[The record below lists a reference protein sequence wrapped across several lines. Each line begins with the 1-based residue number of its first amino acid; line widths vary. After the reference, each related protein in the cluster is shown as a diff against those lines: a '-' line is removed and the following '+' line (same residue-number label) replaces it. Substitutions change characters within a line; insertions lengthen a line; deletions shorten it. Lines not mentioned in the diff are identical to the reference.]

1 VSDHHPEISED
12 RLFFFEKQEVAVN
25 DFDSAGYILDI
36 GGGGEGVIGKLKGE
50 QVIAIDSS
58 KRELEEAAAGPLKIV
73 MDAKWQIPFFTI
85 WTGQA
90 VSLLGSHLVQFAL
103 VWWLTETTGSAT
115 VLAFASILAVL
126 PLVFLGPIAGAL
138 VDRWNRRL
146 VMIVADSVV
155 ALTVIVLA
163 VLYALDAVQIWHI
176 YLLMFIRA
184 AGGAFHW
191 PAMQASTSL
200 MVPEKHL
207 SRIAGLNQTLNGLA
221 NVVSPPLG
229 ALLFSILPI
238 QSILAIDVGTAVLA
252 IVPLLFV
259 TIPQPERKEAAEKKP
274 SVLADMQEGLRFVW
288 GWPGLM
294 MIIAIAMLI
303 NLLIN
308 PGFSLLPIVVT
319 DHFGGGALQL
329 AWLESAWGIGMILGG
344 ITLGVWGGFK
354 RRIVTG
360 LLAMTLMGVGV
371 TVLGLTPA
379 TAFTLALGAM
389 FFGGFMNPIA
399 NGSLFATLQVTV
411 PPEIQGRVFTL
422 GTSGS
427 AAMMPLG
434 LAIAGPVAD
443 ALGVQIWF
451 LIGGIATVIM
461 GVGSFFVPAIMRI
474 EDRAGEVEAGP

>member
-1 VSDHHPEISED
+1 MIETVS
-12 RLFFFEKQEVAVN
+12 KQQLKATPW
-25 DFDSAGYILDI
+25 
-36 GGGGEGVIGKLKGE
+36 KL
-50 QVIAIDSS
+50 
-58 KRELEEAAAGPLKIV
+58 
-73 MDAKWQIPFFTI
+73 PFFTI

-90 VSLLGSHLVQFAL
+90 FSLVGSNLVQFAL

-115 VLAFASILAVL
+115 ILAVASIMAVL
-126 PLVFLGPIAGAL
+126 PQVFLGPIAGAL

-146 VMIVADSVV
+146 VMMVADSVI
-155 ALTVIVLA
+155 ALAVVVLA

-176 YLLMFIRA
+176 YVLMFIRA

-191 PAMQASTSL
+191 PAMQASTTL

-207 SRIAGLNQTLNGLA
+207 SRVAGLNQTLFGVA
-221 NVVSPPLG
+221 NIVAPPLG
-229 ALLFSILPI
+229 ALLFSILPV
-238 QSILAIDVGTAVLA
+238 QGILAIDVGTAVLA
-252 IVPLLFV
+252 IVPLFFI
-259 TIPQPERKEAAEKKP
+259 TIPQPERKEAPEEKP
-274 SVLADMQEGLRFVW
+274 SVLADMREGLRFVW
-288 GWPGLM
+288 GWRGMM
-294 MIIAIAMLI
+294 MILIIATLI

-308 PGFSLLPIVVT
+308 PGFALLPIMVT
-319 DHFGGGALQL
+319 DHFGGGALEL
-329 AWLESAWGIGMILGG
+329 AWLQSAWGIGMILGG

-360 LLAMTLMGVGV
+360 LLALTLMGVGV

-411 PPEIQGRVFTL
+411 PPEMQGRVFTL
-422 GTSGS
+422 AMSGS
-427 AAMMPLG
+427 AAMSPLG

-461 GVGSFFVPAIMRI
+461 GAGSFFIPAIMQI
-474 EDRAGEVEAGP
+474 EDKAAEVEVRPYSPHPARAGVTPAVD

>member
-1 VSDHHPEISED
+1 MTAS
-12 RLFFFEKQEVAVN
+12 KQ
-25 DFDSAGYILDI
+25 
-36 GGGGEGVIGKLKGE
+36 
-50 QVIAIDSS
+50 
-58 KRELEEAAAGPLKIV
+58 PLKTTSW
-73 MDAKWQIPFFTI
+73 KFPFFTI

-90 VSLLGSHLVQFAL
+90 FSLIGSNLVQFAL
-103 VWWLTETTGSAT
+103 VWWLTKTTGSAT
-115 VLAFASILAVL
+115 VLAFASIMAVL
-126 PLVFLGPIAGAL
+126 PQVFLGPIAGAL

-146 VMIVADSVV
+146 VMMVADSVI
-155 ALTVIVLA
+155 ALAVVVLA
-163 VLYALDAVQIWHI
+163 VLYALDAVQTWHI

-191 PAMQASTSL
+191 PAMQASTTL

-207 SRIAGLNQTLNGLA
+207 SRVAGLNQTLFGVA
-221 NVVSPPLG
+221 NIVAPPLG

-252 IVPLLFV
+252 IVPLFFV
-259 TIPQPERKEAAEKKP
+259 AIPQPERKEAPEEKP
-274 SVLADMQEGLRFVW
+274 SVLADMREGLRFVW
-288 GWPGLM
+288 GWRGMM
-294 MIIAIAMLI
+294 MILIIATLI

-308 PGFSLLPIVVT
+308 PGFALLPIMVT

-329 AWLESAWGIGMILGG
+329 AWLESAWGIGMLLGG

-399 NGSLFATLQVTV
+399 NGSLFATLQATV
-411 PPEIQGRVFTL
+411 PPEMQGRVFTL
-422 GTSGS
+422 AMSGS
-427 AAMMPLG
+427 AAMSPLG
-434 LAIAGPVAD
+434 LAVAGPVAD

-451 LIGGIATVIM
+451 LIGGLATVIM

-474 EDRAGEVEAGP
+474 EDKAAEVEARPYSPHPARAGVTPAVD

>member
-1 VSDHHPEISED
+1 METAS
-12 RLFFFEKQEVAVN
+12 KQ
-25 DFDSAGYILDI
+25 
-36 GGGGEGVIGKLKGE
+36 
-50 QVIAIDSS
+50 
-58 KRELEEAAAGPLKIV
+58 PLKTTSW
-73 MDAKWQIPFFTI
+73 KIPFFTI

-90 VSLLGSHLVQFAL
+90 FSLIGSNLVQFAL

-115 VLAFASILAVL
+115 ILAVASIMAVL
-126 PLVFLGPIAGAL
+126 PQVFLGPIAGAL

-146 VMIVADSVV
+146 VMMVADSVI
-155 ALTVIVLA
+155 ALAVVVLA

-176 YLLMFIRA
+176 YVLMFIRA

-191 PAMQASTSL
+191 PAMQASTTL

-207 SRIAGLNQTLNGLA
+207 SRVAGLNQTLFGVA
-221 NVVSPPLG
+221 NIVAPPLG

-238 QSILAIDVGTAVLA
+238 QGILAIDVGTAVLA
-252 IVPLLFV
+252 IVPLFFI
-259 TIPQPERKEAAEKKP
+259 TIPQPERKEAPEEKP
-274 SVLADMQEGLRFVW
+274 SVLADMREGLRFVW
-288 GWPGLM
+288 GWRGMM
-294 MIIAIAMLI
+294 MILIIATLI

-308 PGFSLLPIVVT
+308 PGFALLPIMVT
-319 DHFGGGALQL
+319 DHFGGGALEL
-329 AWLESAWGIGMILGG
+329 AWLQSAWGIGMILGG

-360 LLAMTLMGVGV
+360 LLALTLMGVGV

-399 NGSLFATLQVTV
+399 NGSLFATLQATV
-411 PPEIQGRVFTL
+411 PPEMQGRVFTL
-422 GTSGS
+422 AMSGS
-427 AAMMPLG
+427 AAMSPLG

-474 EDRAGEVEAGP
+474 EDKAAEVEARPYSPHPARVGVTPAVD

>member
-1 VSDHHPEISED
+1 MQ
-12 RLFFFEKQEVAVN
+12 QE
-25 DFDSAGYILDI
+25 
-36 GGGGEGVIGKLKGE
+36 
-50 QVIAIDSS
+50 QQPSS
-58 KRELEEAAAGPLKIV
+58 
-73 MDAKWQIPFFTI
+73 KWQIPFFTI

-90 VSLLGSHLVQFAL
+90 VSLIGSNLVQFAL
-103 VWWLTETTGSAT
+103 VWWLTESTGSAT
-115 VLAFASILAVL
+115 ILAFASIVAVL
-126 PLVFLGPIAGAL
+126 PQVFLGPIAGAL

-146 VMIVADSVV
+146 VMMVADSVI
-155 ALTVIVLA
+155 ALAVVVLA

-191 PAMQASTSL
+191 PAMQASTTL

-207 SRIAGLNQTLNGLA
+207 SRVAGLNQTLFGVA
-221 NVVSPPLG
+221 NIVAPPLG
-229 ALLFSILPI
+229 ALLFSILPM
-238 QSILAIDVGTAVLA
+238 QGILAIDVGTAVLA

-259 TIPQPERKEAAEKKP
+259 AIPQPEQKGTTAQEKP
-274 SVLADMQEGLRFVW
+274 SVLADMREGLRFVW
-288 GWPGLM
+288 DWPGMM
-294 MIIAIAMLI
+294 MIMVIAMLI

-308 PGFSLLPIVVT
+308 PGFALLPIMVT

-399 NGSLFATLQVTV
+399 NGSLFATLQATV
-411 PPEIQGRVFTL
+411 PPEMQGRVFTL
-422 GTSGS
+422 AMSGS
-427 AAMMPLG
+427 AAMSPLG

-451 LIGGIATVIM
+451 LIGGLATVIM
-461 GVGSFFVPAIMRI
+461 GVGSFFIPAIMRI
-474 EDRAGEVEAGP
+474 EDKAGEVNP